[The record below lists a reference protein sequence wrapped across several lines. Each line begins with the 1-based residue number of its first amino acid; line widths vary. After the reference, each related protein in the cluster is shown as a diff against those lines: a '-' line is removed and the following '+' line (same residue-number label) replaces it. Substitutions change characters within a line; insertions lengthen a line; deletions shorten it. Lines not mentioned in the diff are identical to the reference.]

1 MFADKKRLSIIKT
14 IESFDKEPVDKDG
27 LPIIE
32 HQYMD
37 VDGEIQ
43 YAYVINDNANNRYA
57 EVCKLTGAIVDNYDE
72 TTWLDSFLESLLTN

>member
-1 MFADKKRLSIIKT
+1 MFADKKRLSALKE

-37 VDGEIQ
+37 IDGKIQ

-57 EVCKLTGAIVDNYDE
+57 EVCKLTGAIVDNHDD
-72 TTWLDSFLESLLTN
+72 TSWVDGFLKGLL